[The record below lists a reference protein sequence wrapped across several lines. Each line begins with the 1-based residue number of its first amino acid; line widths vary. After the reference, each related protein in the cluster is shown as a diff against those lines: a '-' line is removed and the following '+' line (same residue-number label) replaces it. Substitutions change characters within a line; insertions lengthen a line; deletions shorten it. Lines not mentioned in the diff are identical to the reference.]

1 MRGKKVPMMDIE
13 KEMKCTPFPTN
24 PNTTKDRRHTNW
36 STGTTNCDEQNLS
49 PRQLYAKNYNN
60 QYL

>member
-1 MRGKKVPMMDIE
+1 MRGKKVPMMGIE

-36 STGTTNCDEQNLS
+36 STGTTN
-49 PRQLYAKNYNN
+49 
-60 QYL
+60 